1 MSKRTKSKE
10 ARHVRLYH
18 WLLKTEA
25 WQSLSPNS
33 RAIYIEMAS
42 RYNGSNNG
50 RIPFSLREAAALLHI
65 GRHAAA
71 AAMVELQDRG
81 FIVVTKR
88 SGFNIKTKIAN
99 EWRLT
104 EFTCDIDGTFAS
116 KDFTRWSATGAVAG
130 PLKQNTGAVAGR
142 TGAVAGQYGC

>member
-50 RIPFSLREAAALLHI
+50 RIPFSLREAAVLLHI
-65 GRHAAA
+65 GKHAAA
-71 AAMVELQDRG
+71 AALVELQDRG
-81 FIVVTKR
+81 FIVITRR
-88 SGFNIKTKIAN
+88 SSFSLKSKEAT

-104 EFTCDIDGTFAS
+104 EFTCDINGTFAS

-130 PLKQNTGAVAGR
+130 QSEHFTGAVRGL
-142 TGAVAGQYGC
+142 TGAERGQYGC